1 MWSFCVAITPKK
13 VSAGS
18 PKGST
23 RTESKSIPDAFV
35 LSQSRKPM
43 KDQKSLS
50 NTVFAAVLAFSATT
64 TAVAQDAGLAD
75 YFGFDPLE
83 VIKVGRSAGPLLL
96 ADMNGDG
103 RTDIVVANNFAS
115 RIEVHYQKESAS
127 PDDVVAA
134 PRVNEFPEHWRY
146 RRENVS
152 VTHRIDAMVA
162 HDFNGDGKLDI
173 IYGGQPPEIVFL
185 KQTATGTFDVSRK
198 HRVKNLAANRNGFA
212 IANVIGDSRM
222 ELLALVKG
230 TINIWTLNGDLIG
243 EPVELSA
250 GSDLVAFMIEDY
262 NGDEHMDIVGILP
275 DNAAPVRMWLAGM
288 DRGLPVLSSQRR
300 FDLPALRE
308 FKPVR
313 LAGEK
318 AARLATIERASK
330 RIVLYQLD
338 REIIESVGD
347 RDASLRVFSF
357 TDDRNTKR
365 DHAVVDVDGD
375 GLLDLVATDIEA
387 NTLVVYKQMPGK
399 GLQTGESYPS
409 LSDMDALA
417 AGNVDDDPFAE
428 LFVLSEKEGVV
439 GRCDVDE
446 SGVPFPVPLGIS
458 EGFTPVTLNLVELDG
473 KPHLAVVV
481 RSSRQYAIDLLDLQG
496 NRTTVDLGSLSRSPD
511 TVLALDADQD
521 GRTDLLLFTPE
532 KPMTMLQAKEDGTFS
547 VMESSA
553 MGQFGLV
560 KDASAANTAVF
571 DIDGDGKDELL
582 IASRNYTRAVRYD
595 SNPGERI
602 NPGWQVIAQINASD
616 STSKLVSLAMLDDRI
631 FAADKENSRLI
642 VIGQKNKDGD
652 EARNWEELE
661 TVNIR
666 GFSFSTIHAG
676 AFAGDDTENI
686 LAVGD
691 DGFAIIQ
698 LAGERLT
705 LNEVDSW
712 RTADE
717 RQFQHELVTGDVNND
732 GFQDMIALDAG
743 QQMCQIFT
751 FTEAQHMLYATGFKV
766 FESQLFSGGEP
777 REYQPSAAFIGDV
790 TGDGA
795 NDIVMLSHDRVL
807 IYPQMTRDEVANSG
821 N

>member
-1 MWSFCVAITPKK
+1 M
-13 VSAGS
+13 
-18 PKGST
+18 
-23 RTESKSIPDAFV
+23 
-35 LSQSRKPM
+35 PM
-43 KDQKSLS
+43 KSKKSPLQP
-50 NTVFAAVLAFSATT
+50 VFAAVLALAGTAT
-64 TAVAQDAGLAD
+64 VSAQDAGIAD

-83 VIKVGRSAGPLLL
+83 VIKVGRGAGPLFL

-103 RTDIVVANNFAS
+103 KTDVVVANNFAS
-115 RIEVHYQKESAS
+115 RIEIHFQKDGAT
-127 PDDVVAA
+127 PDDVSAP
-134 PRVNEFPEHWRY
+134 PRVNEFPEHWRF

-152 VTHRIDAMVA
+152 VAHRIDAMQPF
-162 HDFNGDGKLDI
+162 DFNGDGKLDI
-173 IYGGQPPEIVFL
+173 IYAGQPPEIVFM
-185 KQTATGTFDVSRK
+185 KQTATGTFDISRK
-198 HRVKNLAANRNGFA
+198 HRVKDLSANRTGFA
-212 IANVIGDSRM
+212 IANVMGNDRP

-243 EPVELSA
+243 EPTELSA
-250 GSDLVAFMIEDY
+250 GSDVVAFMVEDY
-262 NGDEHMDIVGILP
+262 NGDGHLDITGIIP
-275 DNAAPVRMWLAGM
+275 ENAAPVRLWLAGM
-288 DRGLPVLSSQRR
+288 DKGLPVLSAQRR
-300 FDLPALRE
+300 FDMPPLRE
-308 FKPVR
+308 FEPVR
-313 LAGEK
+313 LPNDK
-318 AARLATIERASK
+318 AARMAVIERASK
-330 RIVLYQLD
+330 RVVIYKLD
-338 REIIESVGD
+338 REMIEAVGD
-347 RDASLRVFSF
+347 RDASLRVYSF
-357 TDDRNTKR
+357 TDDRNNNR

-446 SGVPFPVPLGIS
+446 NGVPFPVPLTIS
-458 EGFTPVTLNLVELDG
+458 EGFTPVTLNLVTFDG
-473 KPHLAVVV
+473 TPQLAVVV
-481 RSSRQYAIDLLDLQG
+481 RSGRQYAIDLLDLKG
-496 NRTTVDLGSLSRSPD
+496 ERTTVDLGSLSRSPD

-521 GRTDLLLFTPE
+521 GRTDLLLFTPD
-532 KPMTMLQAKEDGTFS
+532 KPMTMLQAKEDGTFT

-571 DIDGDGKDELL
+571 DIDGDGKEELL
-582 IASRNYTRAVRYD
+582 ITNRNYMRAVRYVP
-595 SNPGERI
+595 NPGG
-602 NPGWQVIAQINASD
+602 NVSPGWQVVAQINATD
-616 STSKLVSLAMLDDRI
+616 SSSKLVSLAMLDDRI

-642 VIGQKNKDGD
+642 IIGRKDGKGD
-652 EARNWEELE
+652 EARQWEELE

-666 GFSFSTIHAG
+666 GFSFNTIHAG
-676 AFAGDDTENI
+676 SFAGDDTNNI

-691 DGFAIIQ
+691 DGFATIQ

-712 RTADE
+712 RTSDE
-717 RQFQHELVTGDVNND
+717 RQLQHEISTGDLNGD
-732 GFQDMIALDAG
+732 GFQDMVSLDAG

-751 FTEAQHMLYATGFKV
+751 FTEAEHMLYATGFKV

-777 REYQPSAAFIGDV
+777 REYQPSNAYIGDV

-795 NDIVMLSHDRVL
+795 DDLVLLAHDRVL
-807 IYPQMTRDEVANSG
+807 IYPQMTREDVAKSG
-821 N
+821 E